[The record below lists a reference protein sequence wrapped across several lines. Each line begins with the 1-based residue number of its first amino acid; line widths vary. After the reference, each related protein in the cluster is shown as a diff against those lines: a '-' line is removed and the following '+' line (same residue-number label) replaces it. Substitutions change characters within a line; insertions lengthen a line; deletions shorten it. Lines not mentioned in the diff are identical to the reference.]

1 MRRVPESVNIHV
13 QDKIRELEDSLY
25 FIDEPLKGDAN
36 DSFLYPERPDVAEE
50 TINGLP
56 KFNEKAWT
64 WYRVNKLGKIPDEKY
79 EEEKEKLY
87 LKFAG
92 LMAGKDKPF
101 SIRIKGNEDSTVSY
115 EIGVE
120 SASEKDRIYSSLS
133 SVFGFADISKSE
145 EAREKSVVWQAQ
157 CFPVKQNFEGLDRNE
172 EKPQTAKFADVVAM
186 AITNTGCVA
195 KVSFIPADKI
205 LLEASLKFARDM
217 NEEIT
222 RYLKR
227 SFNVSVSDTVN
238 NSRNIQNSRIRSLPN
253 LLFKIPQD
261 SSSFSGS
268 NNVGMNTMI
277 VDKYAESIE
286 RALKY
291 RIRLLE
297 QAKESGWF
305 VRITVESETEAD
317 NDAAVIREAIGS
329 DIIKLGYSCNWE
341 KEREEK
347 KASIILPSY
356 MLPNIISLPRKDF
369 IGFSLKECTDYNLNP
384 PAVSE
389 NNSIAVGNLL
399 WNGMDTGVKIKVSK
413 SDLNRHMFTCGMTG
427 SGKTNSVCSILEGMD
442 GIPYTVI
449 EPVKGEYHSLKGIKR
464 RTMITGDSTVIKF
477 NPFWFPKGASL
488 QYHID
493 SLKLIISSAF
503 DLYAAMPNILEQCL
517 VRVYMNCGWD
527 LSTSKNIYYGKLP
540 ESELYPTFET
550 LCAEIRRYLDN
561 SDFEGELKGNYSG
574 ALLSRL
580 QSFTTGAKGELL
592 NTTEHIRFED
602 WNNENVVIELDA
614 LADDSDK
621 AIVMGVLLVQYF
633 QFIKYSYE
641 HKAEN
646 GLRHVFVLEE
656 AHHLFRESKSSK
668 GEGQNSSN
676 HLVEM
681 LNNLLAGIR
690 AYGEGFIIIDQS
702 PSAISPSVLKNTGIK
717 LVHNVGYGEDIKL
730 LSSVLLLNEKD
741 KTLPALGKG
750 EALIRFSSMS
760 QPAMV
765 KMDICKNKEACT
777 IQKGVSN
784 SCEINQYER
793 IMADSSVADML
804 GLEVTRLMN
813 VMLYQSIDYIR
824 EAFFAFIDNI
834 TRIIINKFG
843 WDSEE
848 YLTEEF
854 YLRLFEALSIDTAEG
869 EFPGNFCLTR
879 MIKLYVMRIF
889 RFFLLG
895 NGISLGDKTWQIL
908 YDYREAQIYPRMEA
922 FFENSMDNETRM
934 VVASKNGYIY
944 ESGIVLLI
952 MKELWECTKENREEH
967 FKFLMTTLFGENTD
981 EYLFSRIK
989 EDVFFCLNNI

>member
-64 WYRVNKLGKIPDEKY
+64 WYRVNKLGKIPDEKH

-592 NTTEHIRFED
+592 NTTEHIHFED

-681 LNNLLAGIR
+681 LNNLLAEIR

-760 QPAMV
+760 RPAMV

-804 GLEVTRLMN
+804 GLEVTRLMI

-824 EAFFAFIDNI
+824 EAFFAFIDNT

-967 FKFLMTTLFGENTD
+967 FKFLMTTLFGENID